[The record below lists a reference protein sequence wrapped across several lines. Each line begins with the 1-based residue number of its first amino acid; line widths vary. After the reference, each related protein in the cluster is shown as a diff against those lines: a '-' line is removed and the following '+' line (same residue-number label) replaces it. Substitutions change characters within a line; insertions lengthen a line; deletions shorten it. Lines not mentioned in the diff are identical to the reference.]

1 MTGKSKHIAAWS
13 AAVLLFIIAIAPQ
26 AEAQLHDDKVSIVI
40 PYRPGG
46 GFDRTVRTIAPYFAR
61 QLGEDVTV
69 LPENLPGA
77 GGRRGATKV
86 YRARPDGTTLGI
98 FNLPGIVLPDILG
111 ERVAYDLREL
121 SWIGRVES
129 QNYVLLVASSSGLL
143 SVEDL
148 QAETRISFVATG
160 YGSTVLAASQIAAD
174 GLGLMVRDPIFLAG
188 YAGTADY
195 LVGLIRGDGNV
206 ALAPVSSAAKY
217 IESGDLRPL
226 AVSGEVSK
234 LKGVPTF
241 ADLGY
246 PELTPLNVQRS
257 IAGPPGMDP
266 ELLEMLRGAFLRT
279 AADPEFRNAAIKA
292 RLDLSVLN
300 GDDTAAAVEASFN
313 FYEKFKANLKN
324 PNAL

>member
-1 MTGKSKHIAAWS
+1 VTGKGKHITAWS
-13 AAVLLFIIAIAPQ
+13 AAVLLLIPALTPAAA
-26 AEAQLHDDKVSIVI
+26 AELGDDRVSIVI

-46 GFDRTVRTIAPYFAR
+46 GFDRAVRTIAPYFAR
-61 QLGEDVTV
+61 QLGEDINV
-69 LPENLPGA
+69 LPDNLPGA

-129 QNYVLLVASSSGLL
+129 QNYVMLVASSSGLRAID
-143 SVEDL
+143 DL
-148 QAETRISFVATG
+148 LAEQQISFLSTG

-174 GLGLMVRDPIFLAG
+174 GLGLMAKDPIFLAG

-217 IESGDLRPL
+217 VESGDLRPL

-234 LKGVPTF
+234 LTGVPTF

-246 PELTPLNVQRS
+246 PDLTPLNVQRS

-266 ELLEMLRGAFLRT
+266 ELLDMLREAFLRA
-279 AADPEFRNAAIKA
+279 AADPEFQTAADKA
-292 RLDLSVLN
+292 RLDLNVLN
-300 GDDTAAAVEASFN
+300 GDDAAAEVEASFN

>member
-1 MTGKSKHIAAWS
+1 
-13 AAVLLFIIAIAPQ
+13 LLFSAFAP
-26 AEAQLHDDKVSIVI
+26 ALAAQLGDDRISIVI

-46 GFDRTVRTIAPYFAR
+46 GFDRAVRTIAPYFAR
-61 QLGEDVTV
+61 QLGENINV

-77 GGRRGATKV
+77 GGRRGATRV
-86 YRARPDGTTLGI
+86 YKARPDGTTLGI

-111 ERVAYDLREL
+111 ERVSYDLREL

-148 QAETRISFVATG
+148 QAATQISFLSTG
-160 YGSTVLAASQIAAD
+160 YGSSVLAASQIAAD
-174 GLGLMVRDPIFLAG
+174 GLGLMGKDPIFLAG

-226 AVSGEVSK
+226 AVSGELSR
-234 LKGVPTF
+234 LNGVPTF

-257 IAGPPGMDP
+257 IAGPPDMDP
-266 ELLEMLRGAFLRT
+266 ELLETLREAFMRT
-279 AADPEFRNAAIKA
+279 AADSEFRNAASKA
-292 RLDLSVLN
+292 RLELSVLN
-300 GDDTAAAVEASFN
+300 GDDAAAAVEESFN